1 MNRTFNQ
8 ETDEILST
16 DGLENVTEHYHLV
29 RQLYLESQ
37 ETVRKVQQ
45 LKIEADL
52 PAEDTWMKRQ
62 TVILTDKTWRGSS
75 KK

>member
-8 ETDEILST
+8 ET
-16 DGLENVTEHYHLV
+16 DGLENVTEHYDLI

-52 PAEDTWMKRQ
+52 PTEDTDERRDSDI
-62 TVILTDKTWRGSS
+62 T
-75 KK
+75 

>member
-52 PAEDTWMKRQ
+52 PAEDTDEWR
-62 TVILTDKTWRGSS
+62 DKQ
-75 KK
+75 